1 MGKREL
7 VLVTIF
13 VVLGIVV
20 YQFTAPPAAPGSEG
34 FSIGGVLRNVRRGIQ
49 GSRESATASST
60 QRFPVDAEIRQ
71 VRFNLPRSGDLK
83 ITGSDRNDVSVE
95 MNVTARGFDQ
105 AEAKTAADAAK
116 VSIVREGDAVV
127 VSSASPPNVRRGPRT
142 GFVEGATVTV
152 SVPRKLSVWIAP
164 HSGTLIVTQ
173 VARGE
178 ILGAR
183 GDLRISEVGDQL
195 LISHSGGEIAI
206 DGVGTLKFTGR
217 NSHGT
222 VRHVHGTTSL
232 DTSGGELT
240 LSDLAGPLEIESRN
254 TDFRIES
261 IKGMKPPLRINANN
275 GSLRIDGLATEARID
290 GRNTEIEVSMSAAAP
305 VTIYSMGDDVDVTP
319 PSSGYTLDAVTTDG
333 RISIDDGSIAPSGDT
348 DQRAAGAV
356 RGGGPTLTLR
366 VTRAHLNVR
375 RAAGK

>member
-20 YQFTAPPAAPGSEG
+20 YQFTAPPAAPGSEA
-34 FSIGGVLRNVRRGIQ
+34 FSIGRVLQNVRRGIQ

-71 VRFNLPRSGDLK
+71 VRFNLPRSGELK
-83 ITGSDRNDVSVE
+83 ITGSDGNDISVE

-105 AEAKTAADAAK
+105 AEAKTVADAAK
-116 VSIVREGDAVV
+116 LLIAREGDSVV
-127 VSSASPPNVRRGPRT
+127 VSSASPPTVARGPRT
-142 GFVEGATVTV
+142 GFVAEATVTV
-152 SVPRKLSVWIAP
+152 SVPRKLGVWIAP
-164 HSGTLIVTQ
+164 HSGTLNVSN

-183 GDLRISEVGDQL
+183 GELRISDVGDQL
-195 LISHSGGEIAI
+195 LISHSGGEIVI
-206 DGVGTLKFTGR
+206 DGVGTLKLTGR

-222 VRHVHGTTSL
+222 VRHVRGTVSL

-261 IKGMKPPLRINANN
+261 IKGMVPPLRINATN
-275 GSLRIDGLATEARID
+275 GTLRIDGLATEARID
-290 GRNTEIEVSMSAAAP
+290 GRNTGIEVSMGAAAP
-305 VTIYSMGDDVDVTP
+305 VTIYSTGDDVDVTP
-319 PSSGYTLDAVTTDG
+319 PPSGYTLDAVTTDG
-333 RISIDDGSIAPSGDT
+333 RISIDDGSIAPSGET

-356 RGGGPTLTLR
+356 RGGGPNLTLR
-366 VTRAHLNVR
+366 VTRGRLNVR